1 MELSVTE
8 MGKMIEE
15 TDSAR
20 HEMLIKNPVQDVL
33 NLRYLLVELLFRQL
47 DIHVCSS
54 WESFELEFES
64 PPYRYLKP

>member
-1 MELSVTE
+1 MEFPVTE

-20 HEMLIKNPVQDVL
+20 HEVMLIKNPVQDVL

-64 PPYRYLKP
+64 HPHTDI